1 MSTSL
6 ILPLVLIIAM
16 LFFMSRNQKKQRAR
30 QEEMKNNLKS
40 GAHVVTIGGMHAVV
54 ESVDTEKQTVDLNA
68 EGVILTFDL
77 TAIRTVKT
85 AEATQA
91 TQAASAAATDDSTAP
106 KEVSESTTDSP
117 STATQTESEK

>member
-1 MSTSL
+1 MSMNI

-16 LFFMSRNQKKQRAR
+16 LFFMSRSQKKQRAR

-91 TQAASAAATDDSTAP
+91 ASAAATDDSTAP
-106 KEVSESTTDSP
+106 KEVIESTTDSQ

>member
-77 TAIRTVKT
+77 TAIRTVKAVET
-85 AEATQA
+85 
-91 TQAASAAATDDSTAP
+91 TQAAPAAATDDSTAP
-106 KEVSESTTDSP
+106 KEVSESTTDSQ